1 MRDAGLIP
9 NPYNATLAQKH
20 VGLKRAYRF
29 ALDTVCDPMTRK
41 PAAATAA
48 RRQLKHIQIN
58 ATAVGDNIIIPALA
72 GAKKIMELF
81 MWNVGAQNIIWQQG
95 QTASGNSI
103 ILTQLPGFSAVS
115 GFVLGMSA
123 RWDLPHW
130 EIDNNQPLVLNLS
143 AGTQVTGFIR
153 YHVENGLTGE

>member
-1 MRDAGLIP
+1 MSPTP
-9 NPYNATLAQKH
+9 NPFNKTLATKH
-20 VGLKRAYRF
+20 SLIGRAYRF
-29 ALDTVCDPMTRK
+29 ALDTVCDPTTRK
-41 PAAATAA
+41 PVASTG

-58 ATAVGDNIIIPALA
+58 ANVAGDNIVIPALA
-72 GAKKIMELF
+72 GVKDILELF
-81 MWNVGAQNIIWQQG
+81 MWNVAAQTIIWQQG
-95 QTASGNSI
+95 QTATGNAI

-123 RWDLPHW
+123 DWDMPHW

-153 YHVENGLTGE
+153 YRVRNGITE